1 MSYSL
6 HNLKVIGMDLAG
18 ILDCQV
24 ESRMGEHSRLTL
36 LACVDREEE
45 FLYELPLYPPVEVVL
60 QDGDREECLFAGI
73 VTDVRITTQ
82 GQVKVARIEGKS
94 SSWLMDR
101 TRRSRSFQDTGMS
114 FRALAERV
122 LEDYPG
128 SALYYAA
135 PGQAIGSLLV
145 QYEETDWEFLKR
157 AMSLIGVTVTPDSR
171 RPGMNLYVGIPSMPE
186 AEISCRVQRMEKDMG
201 SCYYLRANGRQVQ
214 AADFTRYE
222 VSAGSALGIF
232 ETVQIRGH
240 ALTVHACRYAFEGQE
255 LVCTYSLQKAGG
267 LARAA
272 AYPMH
277 LIGTALPGK
286 VEKTSGSKVRVAMEI
301 DQTSGNPALYWFP
314 YSTISASTDGS
325 GWYCMPETGDDV
337 RVCFPSKYEK
347 EAIALSAVNSYSA
360 PSDGGEDRMQDPDSR
375 YLKTKSG
382 QELALA
388 PGHMRLSCGKG
399 RSAVTIQNDG
409 KILIQAQNMVQ
420 AEAETELVVQAGE
433 EIVLHAKDGLV
444 VQSGQGGGIAF
455 DGAKVV
461 IQGTEVKF
469 D

>member
-18 ILDCQV
+18 ILDCRV
-24 ESRMGEHSRLTL
+24 ESRIGEHSCLTL
-36 LACVDREEE
+36 LARVDREED
-45 FLYELPLYPPVEVVL
+45 FLYEWSVYPPIQVVL
-60 QDGDREECLFAGI
+60 QEGDREECLFSGVVA
-73 VTDVRITTQ
+73 DVRMTIQ
-82 GQVKVARIEGKS
+82 ARMKVVQIEGKS
-94 SSWLMDR
+94 VSWLMDR
-101 TRRSRSFQDTGMS
+101 TRRSRSFQDIGMS
-114 FRALAERV
+114 FGALAEKV

-128 SALYYAA
+128 NALYYTASE
-135 PGQAIGSLLV
+135 QAIGSLLV

-157 AMSLIGVTVTPDSR
+157 AMSQIGAEVTPDSR
-171 RPGMNLYVGIPSMPE
+171 RPGLCLYVGVPSLPE
-186 AEISCRVQRMEKDMG
+186 TEADFRIRRMEKDMW
-201 SCYYLRANGRQVQ
+201 SCYHLRANGRPVQ
-214 AADFTRYE
+214 AADFIRYE
-222 VSAGSALGIF
+222 VSGGSVLGIF
-232 ETVQIRGH
+232 ESVRVRGH
-240 ALTVHACRYAFEGQE
+240 ALTVRACRYAFEGQE

-267 LARAA
+267 LTRAA

-286 VEKTSGSKVRVAMEI
+286 VARTSGSKVQVAMEI
-301 DQTSGNPALYWFP
+301 DRSSGNPALYWFP

-325 GWYCMPETGDDV
+325 GWYCMPETGDHV
-337 RVCFPSKYEK
+337 RVCFPSKYEQ
-347 EAIALSAVNSYSA
+347 EAIALSAVNSYPA

-388 PGHMRLSCGKG
+388 PGQMKLSCGRG

-409 KILIQAQNMVQ
+409 RILIQAQNMVQ
-420 AEAETELVVQAGE
+420 AEAKTELVIQAGE
-433 EIVLHAKDGLV
+433 ELVFHAKEGLV
-444 VQSGQGGGIAF
+444 VQSSQGGGIAF